1 MDKEITIHNALLSM
15 ARYDRAVTQIQE
27 AVHTLQQENWT
38 LRNALLSLRDI
49 EQN

>member
-1 MDKEITIHNALLSM
+1 MDKDQIIHDALLSM

-38 LRNALLSLRDI
+38 LRNALLSLR